1 VSKRLGSRYRS
12 GRSKDWLKFKNPD
25 APAVR
30 REAEEDWGRWLS
42 GDGIDVRQNRVE
54 QVGGEPM
61 PLTTMADL
69 GHHNKKRDIVRFFMQ
84 NETKE
89 RIRCGVTNHALEV
102 FKSDFD
108 RRTDDPLTTFNK
120 YRAHIE
126 SSASAKYDRQDF
138 EPEDGRTILVTIR
151 DLGSL
156 GACTEI

>member
-1 VSKRLGSRYRS
+1 
-12 GRSKDWLKFKNPD
+12 
-25 APAVR
+25 
-30 REAEEDWGRWLS
+30 
-42 GDGIDVRQNRVE
+42 
-54 QVGGEPM
+54 M

-151 DLGSL
+151 DLRISGSL
-156 GACTEI
+156 HRNLAQYAPQAPPDRPWPRRL

>member
-1 VSKRLGSRYRS
+1 
-12 GRSKDWLKFKNPD
+12 
-25 APAVR
+25 
-30 REAEEDWGRWLS
+30 
-42 GDGIDVRQNRVE
+42 
-54 QVGGEPM
+54 M

-120 YRAHIE
+120 YRARDEALRDRIGYRIE
-126 SSASAKYDRQDF
+126 HDRDRTSCLLSGGERRCASDH
-138 EPEDGRTILVTIR
+138 
-151 DLGSL
+151 
-156 GACTEI
+156 

>member
-1 VSKRLGSRYRS
+1 
-12 GRSKDWLKFKNPD
+12 
-25 APAVR
+25 
-30 REAEEDWGRWLS
+30 
-42 GDGIDVRQNRVE
+42 
-54 QVGGEPM
+54 M

-102 FKSDFD
+102 FKLDFD

-120 YRAHIE
+120 YRTHIE

-138 EPEDGRTILVTIR
+138 EPEDGQTILVTIR
-151 DLGSL
+151 DL
-156 GACTEI
+156 

>member
-1 VSKRLGSRYRS
+1 
-12 GRSKDWLKFKNPD
+12 
-25 APAVR
+25 
-30 REAEEDWGRWLS
+30 
-42 GDGIDVRQNRVE
+42 
-54 QVGGEPM
+54 M

-126 SSASAKYDRQDF
+126 SSRFRGLWVRHSRISHVQMASLKPSFFA
-138 EPEDGRTILVTIR
+138 
-151 DLGSL
+151 GSFRL
-156 GACTEI
+156 

>member
-1 VSKRLGSRYRS
+1 
-12 GRSKDWLKFKNPD
+12 
-25 APAVR
+25 
-30 REAEEDWGRWLS
+30 
-42 GDGIDVRQNRVE
+42 VE
-54 QVGGEPM
+54 QVREEPM

-102 FKSDFD
+102 FKLDFD

-138 EPEDGRTILVTIR
+138 EREDGRTILVTIR
-151 DLGSL
+151 DL
-156 GACTEI
+156 

>member
-1 VSKRLGSRYRS
+1 
-12 GRSKDWLKFKNPD
+12 
-25 APAVR
+25 
-30 REAEEDWGRWLS
+30 
-42 GDGIDVRQNRVE
+42 
-54 QVGGEPM
+54 M

-69 GHHNKKRDIVRFFMQ
+69 GHHKKKRDIVRFFIQ

>member
-1 VSKRLGSRYRS
+1 
-12 GRSKDWLKFKNPD
+12 
-25 APAVR
+25 
-30 REAEEDWGRWLS
+30 
-42 GDGIDVRQNRVE
+42 
-54 QVGGEPM
+54 M

-69 GHHNKKRDIVRFFMQ
+69 GHHNKNRNIVRFFME

-89 RIRCGVTNHALEV
+89 RIRCGVTIRALEI
-102 FKSDFD
+102 FKLDLD
-108 RRTDDPLTTFNK
+108 TRTDDPLTTFNK
-120 YRAHIE
+120 HRAHIE

>member
-1 VSKRLGSRYRS
+1 MTILKCNTRIRRRHLCAAQQSGANKRGA
-12 GRSKDWLKFKNPD
+12 D
-25 APAVR
+25 AA
-30 REAEEDWGRWLS
+30 
-42 GDGIDVRQNRVE
+42 
-54 QVGGEPM
+54 M

>member
-1 VSKRLGSRYRS
+1 
-12 GRSKDWLKFKNPD
+12 
-25 APAVR
+25 
-30 REAEEDWGRWLS
+30 
-42 GDGIDVRQNRVE
+42 
-54 QVGGEPM
+54 M

-84 NETKE
+84 NDTKE

-102 FKSDFD
+102 FKLDFD

-138 EPEDGRTILVTIR
+138 EPEDGQTILVTIR

-156 GACTEI
+156 GVCTEI

>member
-1 VSKRLGSRYRS
+1 
-12 GRSKDWLKFKNPD
+12 
-25 APAVR
+25 
-30 REAEEDWGRWLS
+30 
-42 GDGIDVRQNRVE
+42 
-54 QVGGEPM
+54 M

-89 RIRCGVTNHALEV
+89 RIRCGVTHALEV

-138 EPEDGRTILVTIR
+138 EPDLNKTYRTT
-151 DLGSL
+151 
-156 GACTEI
+156 AEI

>member
-1 VSKRLGSRYRS
+1 
-12 GRSKDWLKFKNPD
+12 
-25 APAVR
+25 
-30 REAEEDWGRWLS
+30 
-42 GDGIDVRQNRVE
+42 
-54 QVGGEPM
+54 M

-102 FKSDFD
+102 FKLDFD

-138 EPEDGRTILVTIR
+138 EREDGQTILVTIR
-151 DLGSL
+151 DLSFSGT
-156 GACTEI
+156 CTEIDQLDSAVCPSSSARLAWLRNTPSTLVLTRHKRKPRRGEAFLNRDRKHGVQTVPL

>member
-1 VSKRLGSRYRS
+1 
-12 GRSKDWLKFKNPD
+12 
-25 APAVR
+25 
-30 REAEEDWGRWLS
+30 
-42 GDGIDVRQNRVE
+42 
-54 QVGGEPM
+54 M

-120 YRAHIE
+120 HRAHIE

-138 EPEDGRTILVTIR
+138 EPEDGQTILVTIR
-151 DLGSL
+151 DYGHLEHMFEGSDRL
-156 GACTEI
+156 ARSAALRTHARCERVSELLAWFTRICVKDSG